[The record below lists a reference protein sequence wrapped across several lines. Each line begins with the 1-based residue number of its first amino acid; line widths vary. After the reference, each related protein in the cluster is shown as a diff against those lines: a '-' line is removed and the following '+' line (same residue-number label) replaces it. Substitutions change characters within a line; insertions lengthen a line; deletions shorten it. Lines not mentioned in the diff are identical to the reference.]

1 MRRMKTWGKVLLGIM
16 VAAGGIVASAQAEH
30 EADVLLAGMRKMMV
44 SQGSRD
50 VLGSIR
56 KGSLKVPFSLS
67 ARGDTIAFQ
76 YKQGSEW
83 KRFDVKIREK
93 NAALMLVNE
102 GKAVVMAPGAYAQ
115 PIAGTDVTYED
126 LSLRF
131 LYWKGGSILP
141 DSADSRIKG
150 RDCYIVQ
157 AANPSPGVGQFATVR
172 MWIDKENGTVWQVDG
187 YGADGKLKKR
197 FSITSIQRLSDG
209 TWFFKQ
215 MKMEVRNPQND
226 KRTIALDYLEMDDIP
241 KK

>member
-1 MRRMKTWGKVLLGIM
+1 MKTMIRRILATVVMLGMACVAYAAPQPNSADELLR
-16 VAAGGIVASAQAEH
+16 S
-30 EADVLLAGMRKMMV
+30 MREMMV
-44 SQGSRD
+44 SQGNRD
-50 VLGSIR
+50 VMGTIR

-76 YKQGSEW
+76 YKHDGAW
-83 KRFDVKIREK
+83 KRFDVHIGSSK
-93 NAALMLVNE
+93 ADLLQVNQ
-102 GKAVVMAPGAYAQ
+102 GKAVVMNPASYAQ

-131 LYWKGGSILP
+131 LYWKGGTILP
-141 DSADSRIKG
+141 DSSESRIKG

-157 AANPSPGVGQFATVR
+157 VANPSLGTGQFATVR

-187 YGADGKLKKR
+187 YGRDGKLKKR
-197 FSITSIQRLSDG
+197 FTITSIQRLSDG

-215 MKMEVRNPQND
+215 MKMEVRNPDNER
-226 KRTIALDYLEMDDIP
+226 RTIALDYLEMEDIP